1 MNYRKINNLTG
12 WIIGAIATFVY
23 LITMEPTVS
32 FWDCGEFLAT
42 AQKLE
47 VGHSP
52 GAPLFMMLG
61 RFFGMLAPTPDKV
74 ALYING
80 LSAIMS
86 GLTILFLF
94 WTITYFAK
102 RLLAKNEEQ
111 PSSYNTLLIMG
122 SGIVGALAYT
132 FSDTFWFS
140 AVEAEVYATSSFFTA
155 LVFWAILKWE
165 GIADQKYADR
175 WLVFIAYMIGLSIGI
190 HLLNLLTI
198 PALAMVYYFKRYDVN
213 RKGIIMTFIIGC
225 VFLGLVQFGII
236 QGIPL
241 LASKFEL
248 LFVNSFGL
256 PHDIGAIFL
265 ILLFVGLL
273 IYGLLWAS
281 DSINPKINVILVRIV
296 FIIFLLTIGGLIY
309 ILLWIILPSSENSKP
324 NPLNKLTRN
333 SDKKLIGGV
342 CSGIAHYTNIK
353 VKSIIHTT
361 LLSFLFVFIGFL
373 SYLAPLIRSRA
384 DVPIDMTNP
393 DNAFRFLSYVNRE
406 QFGSQPILYGPTFA
420 SPVTE
425 YATTGE
431 IYDLVKKD
439 GKESYEVIGKKQEPV
454 FGDKTLFPRMWDGN
468 DPSHVAFYKSYCN
481 LEDGEAPSGADNM
494 KYFLGYQLNWMW
506 WRYLMWNYAGR
517 QNDFE
522 GQGDAKNGNWSSGI
536 KPIDQF
542 FTGAGDSDRMQ
553 DGYKNN
559 PARNQLYFL
568 PLILGI
574 LGIVFQFNAHKKD
587 GFIVGLLFFFTGIAI
602 AIYLNMPPNQPRERD
617 YAFAGSTY
625 AFAIWIGLGVL
636 MVNQFFQ
643 RFIKGNVA
651 AILSIALCL
660 LAVPTLMAK
669 VEWNDHDRSQKTLAR
684 ATAYNTLMS
693 CEEGAILFTF
703 GDNDTYPLWY
713 LQEVEGIRPDV
724 RIVNLSLLGI
734 DWYVD
739 QLSYKINK
747 NDALPMIWKR
757 SDYMGDAGN
766 YTAYMKEDKIP
777 EGQYINLLELCKYA
791 IDPARKL
798 QMQNG
803 GEANR
808 LPTKNASLTSLS
820 KDKLVQMGMISAADT
835 DKIDNEVRF
844 TINKDNLMKD
854 DLALMNIVAGIAAE
868 GWKRPIYFGSGMGD
882 SYLGLNDYLKL
893 EGTVYRL
900 VPFKYKPGMFPPSQD
915 LGFVDVEKTKNLFL
929 NKYIWGNANKKNV
942 YFDEKNRI
950 MFVSYRLSAARLAE
964 TLAAMNR
971 SKEGVA
977 VLDKVMENI
986 TEQSYYYDFTAI
998 YVAMAYYRCGAFDK
1012 ANALAKKLVKNAD
1025 DDIAWINNL
1034 NENFKE
1040 SLYNDVRRDLQGI
1053 YMLLQSAQQA
1063 GDANG
1068 TKTLNDKFT
1077 QLQKLPIIQTV
1088 MQQQ

>member
-12 WIIGAIATFVY
+12 WIIGAIATFIY
-23 LITMEPTVS
+23 LVTMEPTVS

-74 ALYING
+74 ALFING
-80 LSAIMS
+80 LSATLS

-111 PSSYNTLLIMG
+111 PSGYHTLLIMG

-198 PALAMVYYFKRYDVN
+198 PALAMVYYFKRYEAN
-213 RKGIIMTFIIGC
+213 RKGIIMTFVIGC

-273 IYGLLWAS
+273 IYGLLWA
-281 DSINPKINVILVRIV
+281 
-296 FIIFLLTIGGLIY
+296 
-309 ILLWIILPSSENSKP
+309 
-324 NPLNKLTRN
+324 
-333 SDKKLIGGV
+333 KKKGNYL
-342 CSGIAHYTNIK
+342 A
-353 VKSIIHTT
+353 HTT

-420 SPVTE
+420 SSVTE

-454 FGDKTLFPRMWDGN
+454 FTDKVLFPRMWDGN

-481 LEDGEAPSGADNM
+481 LSDGEAPSGADNM

-522 GQGDAKNGNWSSGI
+522 GQGDAKNGNWASGI

-542 FTGAGDSDRMQ
+542 FTGAGDADKMQ

-559 PARNQLYFL
+559 PARNPLYFL

-574 LGIVFQFNAHKKD
+574 LGIIFQFNSDKKD

-636 MVNQFFQ
+636 MVNHFFQ
-643 RFIKGNVA
+643 RFIKGNLA
-651 AILSIALCL
+651 AIISIALCV

-713 LQEVEGIRPDV
+713 LQEVEGIRTDV

-791 IDPARKL
+791 IDPATKL

-808 LPTKNASLTSLS
+808 LPTKNASITSLS
-820 KDKLVQMGMISAADT
+820 KDKLVQMGMVSAADT
-835 DKIDNEVRF
+835 DKIENEVRF

-854 DLALMNIVAGIAAE
+854 DLALMNIIAGIASE

-971 SKEGVA
+971 SKEGIA
-977 VLDKVMENI
+977 VLDKVLENI

-998 YVAMAYYRCGAFDK
+998 YIAMAYYRCGAFDK
-1012 ANALAKKLVKNAD
+1012 ANALTKKLVKNAD

-1034 NENFKE
+1034 NDNFKE
-1040 SLYNDVRRDLQGI
+1040 SLYNDVRRDIQGI

>member
-80 LSAIMS
+80 LSATMS

-198 PALAMVYYFKRYDVN
+198 PALAMVYYFKRYEVN
-213 RKGIIMTFIIGC
+213 RKGIIMTFVIGC

-273 IYGLLWAS
+273 IYGLIWA
-281 DSINPKINVILVRIV
+281 
-296 FIIFLLTIGGLIY
+296 
-309 ILLWIILPSSENSKP
+309 
-324 NPLNKLTRN
+324 
-333 SDKKLIGGV
+333 KKKGNYL
-342 CSGIAHYTNIK
+342 A
-353 VKSIIHTT
+353 HTT

-559 PARNQLYFL
+559 PSRNQLYFL

-574 LGIVFQFNAHKKD
+574 LGIVFQFKAHKKD
-587 GFIVGLLFFFTGIAI
+587 GFIVGLLFCFTGIAI

-713 LQEVEGIRPDV
+713 LQEVEGVRTDV

-791 IDPARKL
+791 IDPATKL

-808 LPTKNASLTSLS
+808 LPTKNASITSLS
-820 KDKLVQMGMISAADT
+820 KYKLVQMGMISAADT

-854 DLALMNIVAGIAAE
+854 DLALMNIIAGIASE

-971 SKEGVA
+971 SKEGIV

-1040 SLYNDVRRDLQGI
+1040 SLYNDVRRDIQGI

>member
-12 WIIGAIATFVY
+12 WIIGAVATFVY

-80 LSAIMS
+80 LSALMS

-198 PALAMVYYFKRYDVN
+198 PALAMVYYFKRYQVD

-273 IYGLLWAS
+273 IYGLIWA
-281 DSINPKINVILVRIV
+281 
-296 FIIFLLTIGGLIY
+296 
-309 ILLWIILPSSENSKP
+309 
-324 NPLNKLTRN
+324 
-333 SDKKLIGGV
+333 KKKGNYL
-342 CSGIAHYTNIK
+342 A
-353 VKSIIHTT
+353 HTT

-454 FGDKTLFPRMWDGN
+454 FSDKTLFPRMWDGN

-542 FTGAGDSDRMQ
+542 FTGAGDADKMQ

-574 LGIVFQFNAHKKD
+574 LGVVFQFNAHKKD

-643 RFIKGNVA
+643 RFIKGHVA

-713 LQEVEGIRPDV
+713 LQEVEGVRTDV

-791 IDPARKL
+791 IDPATKL

-808 LPTKNASLTSLS
+808 LPTKNASITSLS

-835 DKIDNEVRF
+835 DKIDNDVKF

-929 NKYIWGNANKKNV
+929 NTYIWGNANKKNV

-971 SKEGVA
+971 SKEGIA
-977 VLDKVMENI
+977 VLDKVMANI
-986 TEQSYYYDFTAI
+986 TEQAYYYDFTAI
-998 YVAMAYYRCGAFDK
+998 YIAMAYYRCGAFDK
-1012 ANALAKKLVKNAD
+1012 ANALTKKLVKNAD
-1025 DDIAWINNL
+1025 DDIAWISNL

-1077 QLQKLPIIQTV
+1077 QLQKLPIVQLV